1 MTSNAIGGAPTSS
14 MPLDQEALSIIR
26 FSADRLT
33 NLADQFVQ
41 RLHQEILTL
50 SHQAAASMAGEGWP
64 FCERMA
70 QAVLWAAL
78 TDEPLRVV
86 TVVLQDVGADN
97 WREGFPDSEY
107 VSVAHALL
115 RTIRGLSDNDWFTA
129 MASAWIS
136 YFQWMQPY
144 LLAGARLAAAGPPL
158 APPPAGGPAPY
169 PLGAVNDAG
178 PAPTVSR
185 DQAPDVELEPVAGLL
200 DDEDDEVGYG
210 QIMLS
215 MTLNSRRDRS

>member
-1 MTSNAIGGAPTSS
+1 
-14 MPLDQEALSIIR
+14 MPLDPEALAIVR

-33 NLADQFVQ
+33 NLADHFAQ
-41 RLHQEILTL
+41 RLHKEILAL
-50 SHQAAASMAGEGWP
+50 SHQAAESMVGEGWP

-78 TDEPLRVV
+78 TDEPLPAV

-107 VSVAHALL
+107 VSVAHALV
-115 RTIRGLSDNDWFTA
+115 RTIRWLSDNDWFTA

-144 LLAGARLAAAGPPL
+144 LLAGARRAAAEPPPGEPSS
-158 APPPAGGPAPY
+158 APPPPAAAP
-169 PLGAVNDAG
+169 PVSQPTPNPRAAVNSGRPDPAAG
-178 PAPTVSR
+178 R
-185 DQAPDVELEPVAGLL
+185 DQAPDVELESVAGLL
-200 DDEDDEVGYG
+200 DEEDDEVGYG

-215 MTLNSRRDRS
+215 MTLHTRRDRP

>member
-1 MTSNAIGGAPTSS
+1 

-144 LLAGARLAAAGPPL
+144 LLAGARRAAAGPPL
-158 APPPAGGPAPY
+158 APPPASEPTPY
-169 PLGAVNDAG
+169 PLGVVNDAG
-178 PAPTVSR
+178 LDPAVSR

-200 DDEDDEVGYG
+200 DEEDDEVGYG